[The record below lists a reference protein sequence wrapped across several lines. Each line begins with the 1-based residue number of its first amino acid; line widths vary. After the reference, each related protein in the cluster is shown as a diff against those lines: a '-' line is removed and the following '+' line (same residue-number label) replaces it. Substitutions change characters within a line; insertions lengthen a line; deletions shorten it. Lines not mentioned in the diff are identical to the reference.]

1 MDNKEDREWVLENV
15 ESINADVKDIDEICC
30 ALEHS
35 TIFAIDHI
43 QTFATGLI
51 DLDYKYKDLQKEL
64 ESRDKELERY
74 KNIIKNIKEE
84 IELYIDITIDH
95 FETSSEEI
103 NFELRNKCRAMR
115 EIKSEILEIIEKELK
130 GSDE

>member
-1 MDNKEDREWVLENV
+1 MNKFELSSPE
-15 ESINADVKDIDEICC
+15 VKTMVC
-30 ALEHS
+30 
-35 TIFAIDHI
+35 
-43 QTFATGLI
+43 
-51 DLDYKYKDLQKEL
+51 DLLHQIEYEYSQEYKYELDENCKLSELLQK
-64 ESRDKELERY
+64 KQQELERY

-95 FETSSEEI
+95 LETSNEEI

-130 GSDE
+130 GE